1 MKKLI
6 ALASLVLLTG
16 CYNIITLNVGG
27 VQKQAAGA
35 GIPPPPEVQCAA
47 LTHGVD
53 IETEKGDI
61 KGTMKAVQLC
71 EEMLARKAAAKN
83 ASK

>member
-1 MKKLI
+1 MRKLL
-6 ALASLVLLTG
+6 ALAPLGLLAG

-53 IETEKGDI
+53 IETDKGN
-61 KGTMKAVQLC
+61 MKAVQLC
-71 EEMLARKAAAKN
+71 EEMLAKKAAAEKK
-83 ASK
+83 ASH